1 MKFLSRN
8 VKAIVF
14 TTTVVL
20 MLAGCSTTH
29 TDETVEASSIE
40 KETMTSV
47 ASVSEDM
54 GTMAPTDTTEVETP
68 EMVIEEPQVVYPYG
82 VQGVVKTDA
91 DTKDFD
97 LYIVHTNDVHGHL
110 DSNGTTEIGYPKFA
124 TLLKVG
130 KELAHN
136 NVLVLDAGDFSSGTN
151 LVNSFNGEPAYT
163 CLEMAGYD
171 ALTPGNHEFDYDQ
184 SVVENEA
191 QKTDSTKIISANIL
205 DDKGNLVFQP
215 YEIYQYNGF
224 KVAVI
229 GLITPD
235 TKTAAKFVKGL
246 TFVNP
251 LDYQEEAQRAID
263 SAHEIADYVV
273 VLGHFGNDTTASV
286 TSEEICQ
293 NIDGIDLFID
303 GHSHQINN
311 EVVNGTLIV
320 QTGSHFENIGVVDVS
335 VRDGKAVQSNETLI
349 KASDVLDCENSP
361 LAQSVGI
368 AAIPDDADLA
378 MYIDHVAQTVES
390 LLGKVIANIPATL
403 AGDRASVRTKSMP
416 LGTLVAKA
424 MTAET
429 GADVSFING
438 GNLRSDLTKGDVT
451 IGDVQNVLPYGNT
464 LVTVQMTGAALKQ
477 AFEDGYA
484 SIPEPQGKFT
494 QTDAKVIYNK
504 FAPSGSR
511 IQLILINNTMLDEN
525 ALYTVCTS
533 DYIAN
538 GGDGYTEFSGEQT
551 LTAVTTKQA
560 VINYLSSK

>member
-20 MLAGCSTTH
+20 MLAGCSTMKTG
-29 TDETVEASSIE
+29 ETGEAASVEKDTMMSAATSSE
-40 KETMTSV
+40 NMGTMTSV
-47 ASVSEDM
+47 EK
-54 GTMAPTDTTEVETP
+54 TETP
-68 EMVIEEPQVVYPYG
+68 EMVSKEPQVMYPYG
-82 VQGVVKTDA
+82 VEGIVKTDA

-97 LYIVHTNDVHGHL
+97 LYIVHTNDVHGYL

-163 CLEMAGYD
+163 CIDMAGYD
-171 ALTPGNHEFDYDQ
+171 AVTPGNHEFDYDQ
-184 SVVENEA
+184 SVVETAA
-191 QKTDSTKIISANIL
+191 QKADGVKIISANIL
-205 DDKGNLVFQP
+205 DAQGNLVFQP

-251 LDYQEEAQRAID
+251 LDYQEAAQSAID
-263 SAHEIADYVV
+263 RAHEVADYVV
-273 VLGHFGNDTTASV
+273 VLGHFGNDATASV

-293 NIDGIDLFID
+293 NINGIDLFID
-303 GHSHQINN
+303 GHSHQVTN
-311 EVVNGTLIV
+311 EVVNGTLIA
-320 QTGSHFENIGVVDVS
+320 QTGSHFENIGVVDVA
-335 VRDGKAVQSNETLI
+335 VRDGVAVQTRETLI
-349 KASDVLDCENSP
+349 QASDVLDCENSP

-368 AAIPDDADLA
+368 TSVPDDDDLA
-378 MYIDHVAQTVES
+378 LYIGHVKQTVES
-390 LLGKVIANIPATL
+390 LLGKVIANIPTTL

-416 LGTLVAKA
+416 LGTSVAKA

-429 GADVSFING
+429 GADVSFFNG
-438 GNLRSDLTKGDVT
+438 GNLRADLTKGDVT

-477 AFEDGYA
+477 AFEDGYD
-484 SIPEPQGKFT
+484 SIPEPQGKFP

-511 IQLILINNTMLDEN
+511 IQLILINNKMLDEN
-525 ALYTVCTS
+525 AMYTVCTS

-551 LTAVTTKQA
+551 LTAVTIKQA
-560 VINYLSSK
+560 VINYLSNM